1 MAPTGSANGAGVVRD
16 QLSDLRGLLVL
27 SMLLTR
33 QDDEAGILHLVAS
46 AVESLGP
53 CWTERIFLDG
63 HWAEVRVP
71 AHERRPRLAQRPVG
85 RARRAGTAGRCAL
98 VVGLPHVD
106 PAWPVRLPGRR
117 GRAGAG

>member
-71 AHERRPRLAQRPVG
+71 AHGQAPACAAAGGPSTTGRYSWPVCPGRGPTPCRSRMARPVTWSSG
-85 RARRAGTAGRCAL
+85 PSRAG
-98 VVGLPHVD
+98 
-106 PAWPVRLPGRR
+106 
-117 GRAGAG
+117 